1 MLKSEDTKKLWSLIK
16 DVKVGMLVSH
26 DDTHLRARPMHITQ
40 DEFDGTLYFFTK
52 RKSDK
57 VAEIKKDHDVCV
69 AFSGT
74 DEDSYVSCSGVANII
89 RDQDLINDMWNPF
102 VGAWFPE
109 GKEDP
114 NVALIKIDVYMAE
127 IWDTDKSDMVQ
138 LYEIAKANL
147 TDSKPDMGENKKF
160 G

>member
-1 MLKSEDTKKLWSLIK
+1 MLKKEDTKKLWSMIK
-16 DVKVGMLVSH
+16 DIKVGMLVSS
-26 DDTHLRARPMHITQ
+26 DDKDLRARPMHISQ

-52 RKSDK
+52 RRSDK
-57 VAEIKKDHDVCV
+57 VSEIKKDHDVCV
-69 AFSGT
+69 AFSSP
-74 DEDSYVSCSGVANII
+74 DDDSYVSCSGVANVI

-102 VGAWFPE
+102 VAAWFPE

-114 NVALIKIDVYMAE
+114 NVALIKINVYMAE
-127 IWDTDKSDMVQ
+127 IWDAKESSMVQ

-147 TDSKPDMGENKKF
+147 TDTTPDMGENKKF

>member
-1 MLKSEDTKKLWSLIK
+1 
-16 DVKVGMLVSH
+16 
-26 DDTHLRARPMHITQ
+26 
-40 DEFDGTLYFFTK
+40 
-52 RKSDK
+52 
-57 VAEIKKDHDVCV
+57 
-69 AFSGT
+69 
-74 DEDSYVSCSGVANII
+74 
-89 RDQDLINDMWNPF
+89 MWNPF
-102 VGAWFPE
+102 VAAWFPE